1 MKTLKDLGLDYQEI
15 QGKELKLGWRFIS
28 ESNPLNESVEIGS
41 DAVNNFYYDA
51 DADCYTE
58 EERDGVSTTGVAVDE
73 FGGQEWPEDEEEY
86 NEYLNKAYKYNK
98 KSYYGD
104 GHRVLI
110 AGYASSENYVDDQYE
125 LMISCGTIVYCEQ
138 A

>member
-28 ESNPLNESVEIGS
+28 ESNPLNESIEIGS

-73 FGGQEWPEDEEEY
+73 FGGQECPEDEEDY
-86 NEYLNKAYKYNK
+86 NEYLNKAYEYNK
-98 KSYYGD
+98 NSYYGD
-104 GHRVLI
+104 GHRVLVV
-110 AGYASSENYVDDQYE
+110 GFSSSENYVDDQYE

>member
-1 MKTLKDLGLDYQEI
+1 MKTLKDLGLDYQDI
-15 QGKELKLGWRFIS
+15 QNKELKLGWRFIS
-28 ESNPLNESVEIGS
+28 ESNRLNESVEIGS
-41 DAVNNFYYDA
+41 DAVNNFYYDT

>member
-1 MKTLKDLGLDYQEI
+1 MKTLKDLGLDYQDI
-15 QGKELKLGWRFIS
+15 QNKELKLGWRFIS
-28 ESNPLNESVEIGS
+28 ESNPLNESIEIGS

-51 DADCYTE
+51 DEDCYTE

-86 NEYLNKAYKYNK
+86 NEYLNKAYEYNK